1 MNGIPGARGRR
12 GRRGNTGSKG
22 KPGPRGPLGTDGLK
36 GEKGDKGDT
45 GYVGDGANCTCM
57 YLLRSFYS
65 INTRKSCFRDCNH
78 ARFKAARQV
87 TKTTAG
93 RTPVLMLHFY
103 KYCMAIY

>member
-45 GYVGDGANCTCM
+45 GFVGDGANCTCV
-57 YLLRSFYS
+57 YLLLSFS
-65 INTRKSCFRDCNH
+65 LNTRKSCFEDCNH
-78 ARFKAARQV
+78 IRLKEFKEN
-87 TKTTAG
+87 KSWLI
-93 RTPVLMLHFY
+93 PKFY
-103 KYCMAIY
+103 NVYILTE